1 MLGSACAGRGGAVV
15 LGVAVLTE
23 LVVVLGLKVRAGGI
37 EQQHVAGK
45 AQVAGNGENTSLQ
58 LHLDAATSS

>member
-1 MLGSACAGRGGAVV
+1 MV